1 MKTYSSFKLPTPHYK
16 KFFAQMHKAT
26 VALGLLGDAANDYY
40 RNVLRECAGVSSIK
54 ELPSLDA
61 YNECLRRF
69 AIDAGDFAQPLDYL
83 TEKMKRYAYII
94 KVTTHQI
101 MQLARLDER
110 TARNY
115 FDAIM
120 RQARRDNCV
129 VTSGETFYLDIPP
142 GDLLLFVKIL
152 DTHLRRLKKR
162 HFPLF
167 PLSFNDRV
175 RYVFEGSVFMRED
188 VDKYYYSRLPF
199 SALKSC

>member
-1 MKTYSSFKLPTPHYK
+1 MTSERFKLPPAHYK
-16 KFFAQMHKAT
+16 RFFAQMHKAT
-26 VALGLLGDAANDYY
+26 TALGLLGDKANDYY
-40 RNVLRECAGVSSIK
+40 RRTLQECAGVSSIK
-54 ELPSLDA
+54 QLPSFDA
-61 YNECLRRF
+61 YHACLKRF
-69 AIDAGDFAQPLDYL
+69 AIDAGDFAQPLDFL
-83 TEKMKRYAYII
+83 TEKVKRYAYII

-115 FDAIM
+115 FDSIM

-129 VTSGETFYLDIPP
+129 VSSGETFYLDIPP
-142 GDLLLFVKIL
+142 SDLLLFVKIL

-175 RYVFEGSVFMRED
+175 RYTVDGSVFMRED
-188 VDKYYYSRLPF
+188 VDKYYYAQLPF
-199 SALKSC
+199 TALKLH